1 LQSTAECAILYQ
13 VLHPAPSRRARMS
26 KLYQVRYTVGDK
38 TVAHEH
44 YTEKGA
50 KMDAKSLSK
59 AVGNAVIGEIEI
71 NDESHEQSLVRVW
84 EFAGGE
90 SGKPV
95 KKDGA
100 PPSAVEILKTADE
113 TRLQETV
120 KEKKPKSPKLTDEE
134 KIQKIADDARAKL
147 EQIEAGT
154 YVLPA
159 RGRKAATDET
169 GEPKKKKAE
178 VNKVDKIV
186 ETLGCSEHAAEV
198 LNEIG
203 TTAVSRRAKV
213 AAFIIDG
220 NGPVAASAIVE
231 KLNADP
237 DESDITIKKVVSAAN
252 FDNYLFSKH
261 EQPWRFT
268 IKAKGEDTI
277 FNFVPV
283 KIEYQGGAEDE
294 PTDEQQ
300 AAAE

>member
-1 LQSTAECAILYQ
+1 
-13 VLHPAPSRRARMS
+13 MS
-26 KLYQVRYTVGDK
+26 KIYQVRYTVGDK

-50 KMDAKSLSK
+50 KMDAKTLSK

-90 SGKPV
+90 SGKPI
-95 KKDGA
+95 KKEGA

-120 KEKKPKSPKLTDEE
+120 KEKKPKAPKMTDQE
-134 KIQKIADDARAKL
+134 KIDKIAADARAKL

-154 YVLPA
+154 YVLPT

-169 GEPKKKKAE
+169 GEPKAKKAE
-178 VNKVDKIV
+178 VNKVEKIM
-186 ETLGCSEHAAEV
+186 EALGCSEHAAEV
-198 LNEIG
+198 LSEVG

-213 AAFIIDG
+213 LAFIIDG
-220 NGPVAASAIVE
+220 NGPIAASEIVE

-237 DESDITIKKVVSAAN
+237 EEGDINIKKVVSAAN
-252 FDNYLFSKH
+252 FDNYLLSKH
-261 EQPWRFT
+261 EQPWRIT
-268 IKAKGEDTI
+268 VKAKGEDTV

-283 KIEYQGGAEDE
+283 KIEYQGESEAEE
-294 PTDEQQ
+294 TA

>member
-1 LQSTAECAILYQ
+1 
-13 VLHPAPSRRARMS
+13 MS
-26 KLYQVRYTVGDK
+26 KHYQVRYTVGDK

-50 KMDAKSLSK
+50 KIDAKALSK
-59 AVGNAVIGEIEI
+59 AVGNAVIGEIET
-71 NDESHEQSLVRVW
+71 NDEDQSQALVRVW
-84 EFAGGE
+84 EFSGGE
-90 SGKPV
+90 SGKPI

-120 KEKKPKSPKLTDEE
+120 KEKKPKAPKMTDEE
-134 KIQKIADDARAKL
+134 KIAKIAAEAQSRLDAIA
-147 EQIEAGT
+147 AGT
-154 YVLPA
+154 YVLPT

-186 ETLGCSEHAAEV
+186 ETLGCSEHAAEI

-237 DESDITIKKVVSAAN
+237 DEEDITIKKVVSAAN

-283 KIEYQGGAEDE
+283 KIEYQGE
-294 PTDEQQ
+294 PEEQQ
-300 AAAE
+300 AAE

>member
-1 LQSTAECAILYQ
+1 
-13 VLHPAPSRRARMS
+13 MS
-26 KLYQVRYTVGDK
+26 KMYQVRYTVGDK

-50 KMDAKSLSK
+50 KIDAKALSK

-90 SGKPV
+90 SGKPI
-95 KKDGA
+95 KKEGA

-120 KEKKPKSPKLTDEE
+120 KEKKPKAPKMTDEE
-134 KIQKIADDARAKL
+134 KIQKIAADAQARLDAIK
-147 EQIEAGT
+147 AGT
-154 YVLPA
+154 FVLPT

-169 GEPKKKKAE
+169 GEPKQKKAE
-178 VNKVDKIV
+178 VNKVEKIV
-186 ETLGCSEHAAEV
+186 ETLGCSEHAAEI
-198 LNEIG
+198 LNQIG

-220 NGPVAASAIVE
+220 NGPVNASDIVD

-237 DESDITIKKVVSAAN
+237 DEDDINAKKVLSAVN

-261 EQPWRFT
+261 EQPWRIT
-268 IKAKGEDTI
+268 IKSKGEDTV

-283 KIEYQGGAEDE
+283 KIEYQGGDEE
-294 PTDEQQ
+294 PTEA

>member
-1 LQSTAECAILYQ
+1 
-13 VLHPAPSRRARMS
+13 MS
-26 KLYQVRYTVGDK
+26 KMYQVRYTVGDK

-50 KMDAKSLSK
+50 KMDAKALSK

-71 NDESHEQSLVRVW
+71 SDESGEQSLVRVW

-90 SGKPV
+90 SGKPI
-95 KKDGA
+95 KKEGT

-113 TRLQETV
+113 TRLLETV
-120 KEKKPKSPKLTDEE
+120 KEKKPKAPKMTDEE
-134 KIQKIADDARAKL
+134 KIQKIAAEAQAKL
-147 EQIEAGT
+147 DAIQAGT

-159 RGRKAATDET
+159 RGRKASTDET
-169 GEPKKKKAE
+169 GVPKPKKAD

-186 ETLGCSEHAAEV
+186 ETLGCSEHAAEI

-220 NGPVAASAIVE
+220 NGPVNASDIVE
-231 KLNADP
+231 KLTADP
-237 DESDITIKKVVSAAN
+237 DEGDINIKKVVSAAN
-252 FDNYLFSKH
+252 FDNYLFSKY

-268 IKAKGEDTI
+268 IKAKGEDTV

-283 KIEYQGGAEDE
+283 KIEYQGEPEAQAE
-294 PTDEQQ
+294 
-300 AAAE
+300 AAE